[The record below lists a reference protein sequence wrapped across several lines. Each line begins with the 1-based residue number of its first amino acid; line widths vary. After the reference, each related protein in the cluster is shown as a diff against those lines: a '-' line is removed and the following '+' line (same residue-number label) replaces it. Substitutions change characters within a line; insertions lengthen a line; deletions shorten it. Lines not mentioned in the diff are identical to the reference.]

1 MRGRILFRMIHG
13 LMTLAMLLAPALVL
27 CACNTAQSE
36 KVRIGVY
43 DSRSVAVAWAGTKS
57 FNDSWGSL
65 QSEYEQAKA
74 AGDQNRVEELEAEAQ
89 ARQQLMHLQAF
100 STAPVDDILTHIE
113 DSLPEI
119 KQNAGVTMLV
129 SKWDKE
135 TLDKYPSAELVDVT
149 VMLVDAL
156 HPSEGQRK
164 IALEIQERDPIPLD
178 QAEKITDR

>member
-1 MRGRILFRMIHG
+1 MRCRIFFRIVYG

-27 CACNTAQSE
+27 CACNAAQSE

-43 DSRSVAVAWAGTKS
+43 DSRAVAIAWAGTKS
-57 FNDSWGSL
+57 FNDSLGSL
-65 QSEYEQAKA
+65 QSEYEKAQA
-74 AGDQNRVEELEAEAQ
+74 AGDQNRVEEIEAEVQAQ
-89 ARQQLMHLQAF
+89 QQLMHMQAF
-100 STAPVDDILTHIE
+100 STAPVDDILASIE

-164 IALEIQERDPIPLD
+164 TALDIQKSDPIPLD
-178 QAEKITDR
+178 QAEKITDW